1 MYYFIIQTVIISI
14 LVTLYHF
21 IYRIIIGET
30 VSRIDTSKPVNYNS
44 ILLYKF
50 KFEKPLYDFLKVKV
64 WKDKMITAKPY
75 KFDIYKRSLTDILK
89 SMIIAEKVHIICFFL
104 SYLPLLLIIPYDSPL
119 AFIITSFLA
128 SIIDLIYVLIQRYN
142 IPRVLNLLDSHSWR
156 IP

>member
-1 MYYFIIQTVIISI
+1 MKTVIISI

-21 IYRIIIGET
+21 IYRIIVGET
-30 VSRIDTSKPVNYNS
+30 TSKIDTNKPIKYNS
-44 ILLYKF
+44 ILLHEF
-50 KFEKPLYDFLKVKV
+50 KFEKPLYDFLKVKK

-104 SYLPLLLIIPYDSPL
+104 SYLPLLLIIPFRSPFT
-119 AFIITSFLA
+119 FIITSFLA
-128 SIIDLIYVLIQRYN
+128 SIIDLIYVIIQRYN
-142 IPRVLNLLDSHSWR
+142 IPRVLNLLDSHSSP